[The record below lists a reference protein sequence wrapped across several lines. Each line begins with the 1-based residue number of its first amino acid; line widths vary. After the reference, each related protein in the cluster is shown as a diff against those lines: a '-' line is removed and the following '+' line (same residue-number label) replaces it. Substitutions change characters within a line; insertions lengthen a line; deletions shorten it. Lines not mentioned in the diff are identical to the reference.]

1 MIHQPIIYPVL
12 ILILFTF
19 VNVILA
25 LFARV
30 HALREGHLNH
40 KHFSLMNFAPE
51 HSAFVTKTSRNM
63 NNLFQ
68 LPLLF
73 YINCIIIVLC
83 NFQASYLIYL
93 AWFYVGFRILNSIIH
108 VTYNN
113 FIHRMLTFTVSNTLV
128 ITMTIMLLV
137 ESTKR

>member
-1 MIHQPIIYPVL
+1 
-12 ILILFTF
+12 
-19 VNVILA
+19 
-25 LFARV
+25 
-30 HALREGHLNH
+30 
-40 KHFSLMNFAPE
+40 MNFAPE

-83 NFQASYLIYL
+83 NFQASYLVYL